1 VVEHLF
7 SKQEAL
13 SSNSNI
19 EKKTVKKKKEWDGLW
34 RRLIETEGSYMIH
47 NHENERLRDFWK

>member
-1 VVEHLF
+1 VHDSPGQPGVKPEPISKITKVQRARDLAKVVEHLF

-19 EKKTVKKKKEWDGLW
+19 EKKTVKKKKE
-34 RRLIETEGSYMIH
+34 
-47 NHENERLRDFWK
+47 